1 MLIKVV
7 SGGHAGQGSVKMMIN
22 VIVTMMMMIVI
33 VMMVMMM
40 LVKNTMQKRNDLF
53 FGDDIL
59 KMNHNFIRWLD
70 PQCIAFNCSDSPALL
85 LHQKGKISS
94 YEIVSEV
101 S

>member
-1 MLIKVV
+1 
-7 SGGHAGQGSVKMMIN
+7 
-22 VIVTMMMMIVI
+22 MMMMIVI
-33 VMMVMMM
+33 VMMVMMR

-59 KMNHNFIRWLD
+59 KMNHNFIRWWD